1 MRNQNETNEINEW
14 QKFVVVRKKFK
25 KNVFSTGNY
34 AYQKYG
40 SFSLDFAFN
49 SVVRTKELKPKK

>member
-1 MRNQNETNEINEW
+1 MQNQNETNEINEW
-14 QKFVVVRKKFK
+14 QKFVVVGKKFR

-34 AYQKYG
+34 VYQKNG